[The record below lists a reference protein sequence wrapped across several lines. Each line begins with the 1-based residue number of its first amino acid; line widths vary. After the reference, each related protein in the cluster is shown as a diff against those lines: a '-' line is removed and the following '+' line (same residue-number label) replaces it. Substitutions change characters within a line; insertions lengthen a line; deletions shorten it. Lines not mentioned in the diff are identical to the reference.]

1 MNHFENISI
10 AEIRDKIDT
19 LRWTRDDLHGHTR
32 DEFKRADVRA
42 RLTPKIAAV
51 ESLIIPERFARE
63 KEKQKWEVDKAK
75 EMIQRHESEKKAS
88 TAYLNSNHFEN
99 GRQKALS
106 EIQNAQGLI
115 FGKTWDD
122 IQDMQQKRYVPQ
134 YIDTS
139 KKGDYGADPLG
150 NGKFKM
156 VPSGDIVDLDER
168 NKRLKK

>member
-1 MNHFENISI
+1 M
-10 AEIRDKIDT
+10 
-19 LRWTRDDLHGHTR
+19 
-32 DEFKRADVRA
+32 
-42 RLTPKIAAV
+42 
-51 ESLIIPERFARE
+51 
-63 KEKQKWEVDKAK
+63 
-75 EMIQRHESEKKAS
+75 
-88 TAYLNSNHFEN
+88 NHFEN

-115 FGKTWDD
+115 FGKTWED

-139 KKGDYGADPLG
+139 KKGDYGANPLG

-156 VPSGDIVDLDER
+156 IPSGDIVDLDER